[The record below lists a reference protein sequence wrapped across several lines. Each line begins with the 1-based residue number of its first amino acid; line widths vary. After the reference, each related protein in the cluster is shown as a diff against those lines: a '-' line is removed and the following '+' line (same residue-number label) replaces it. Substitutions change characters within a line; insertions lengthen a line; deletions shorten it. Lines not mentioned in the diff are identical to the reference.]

1 MINALEEVVRNTF
14 RTLRER
20 DAAYCRC
27 QRCED
32 DVMTWA
38 MNNAKPRYVGEL
50 PLGAAVTRVA
60 LSQDGAKAEIA
71 VVVLDAMRRI
81 AAHPRHDDEHTF
93 QRHAVP
99 AAGGKSS

>member
-1 MINALEEVVRNTF
+1 MINALEEVVRGTF
-14 RTLRER
+14 RTLRDG
-20 DAAYCRC
+20 DATYCRC

-38 MNNAKPRYVGEL
+38 MNNAKPRYIGDL

-81 AAHPRHDDEHTF
+81 AAHPRHGDEA
-93 QRHAVP
+93 RPGSP
-99 AAGGKSS
+99 APVLGRTPS